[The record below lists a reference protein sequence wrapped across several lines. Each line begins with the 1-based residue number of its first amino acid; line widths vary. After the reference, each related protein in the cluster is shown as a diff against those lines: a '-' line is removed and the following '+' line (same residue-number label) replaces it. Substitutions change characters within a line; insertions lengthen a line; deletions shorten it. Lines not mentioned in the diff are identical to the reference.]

1 MAPKFLVPKGLNFSL
16 PLSIISLLNQ
26 LLKHIYISIL
36 AFFPSL
42 SIPSQL
48 TFLKKL
54 WTTAEP
60 TSSSTFHSSFSSMV
74 LVLTITLKCLLLK
87 LQIISKLTN
96 LLLTFHVLPYLVSL
110 ALLNIP
116 SSRFLTRTLYLFP
129 STFLTTSWSPL

>member
-26 LLKHIYISIL
+26 LLKHINISIL

-48 TFLKKL
+48 IFLKKL

-60 TSSSTFHSSFSSMV
+60 TSSSTFHSFSSMV
-74 LVLTITLKCLLLK
+74 LVITIILKCLLLK
-87 LQIISKLTN
+87 LQIISKPTN
-96 LLLTFHVLPYLVSL
+96 LVLTFQVLPHLVSL

-116 SSRFLTRTLYLFP
+116 SI
-129 STFLTTSWSPL
+129 